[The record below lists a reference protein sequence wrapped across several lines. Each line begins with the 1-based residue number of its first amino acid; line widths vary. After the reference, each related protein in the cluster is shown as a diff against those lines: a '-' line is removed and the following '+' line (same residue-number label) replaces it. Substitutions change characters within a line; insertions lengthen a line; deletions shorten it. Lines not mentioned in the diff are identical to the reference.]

1 MPHRIL
7 LADDHEGIRRR
18 VRSALENAGF
28 DVCGEAANGQEAV
41 SQAKGLMPDLIVPE
55 SFDARYEWSRSPSSD
70 RPIPFLTQKC
80 SFLRWTR
87 ETNYDEKLFAGGRT
101 ASLVRICSPLS
112 DLVAG
117 IEKLLR

>member
-18 VRSALENAGF
+18 VRSALEDAGF

-41 SQAKGLMPDLIVPE
+41 RQTKELMPDLIVLNLSMPIMNGLE
-55 SFDARYEWSRSPSSD
+55 ALPQIAKLVPSAKVLIFTMDDGDELRSEAL
-70 RPIPFLTQKC
+70 RRGAHGFLSK
-80 SFLRWTR
+80 S
-87 ETNYDEKLFAGGRT
+87 
-101 ASLVRICSPLS
+101 SPLS
-112 DLVAG
+112 ELVEG